1 MNMEWNIRLTSSAN
15 LSSRLCTAYENIVT
29 SRMILTSK
37 SQSSCSVNW
46 TSISRGAVAWPQIR
60 WPPVWEDVGS
70 GQRQFTARY
79 STPFSHS
86 PTLCTLCTFRL
97 PRSTSL
103 SVERRLS
110 PAGHALCDH
119 SLRPLPRPLY
129 AYWSLEILFQFLQPP
144 LYPAVL
150 LGISRLRVCEAMSL
164 DWSKPMRYVTTSV
177 FSRVS
182 LGHWLVI

>member
-1 MNMEWNIRLTSSAN
+1 MRRSRPPEWSWLVRVSPLVQWSGC
-15 LSSRLCTAYENIVT
+15 LYPEE
-29 SRMILTSK
+29 
-37 SQSSCSVNW
+37 
-46 TSISRGAVAWPQIR
+46 R
-60 WPPVWEDVGS
+60 WLDLRYVDPPVWEDVGS

-79 STPFSHS
+79 PTPFSHS
-86 PTLCTLCTFRL
+86 PTLCTFRL

-177 FSRVS
+177 LSRDN